1 MAGFCP
7 WITPRQILILADM
20 CEKYKDDVLKEIDK
34 EAFLDFKTQI
44 DMEAK
49 VKRKIYSGG
58 AMKFYVLFL
67 IILMCGCATFKLESP
82 TGWKVEY
89 SRFWDQEL
97 SGVYF
102 SMDKNGT
109 VDGGMEK
116 QKSES
121 DKMLELLLQN
131 LVKGAK

>member
-49 VKRKIYSGG
+49 VKRKIYSG
-58 AMKFYVLFL
+58 
-67 IILMCGCATFKLESP
+67 
-82 TGWKVEY
+82 
-89 SRFWDQEL
+89 EL
-97 SGVYF
+97 
-102 SMDKNGT
+102 
-109 VDGGMEK
+109 
-116 QKSES
+116 
-121 DKMLELLLQN
+121 
-131 LVKGAK
+131 